1 MARIYAIWSLQN
13 KVVNLRVNTEGLG
26 GYSPLENMRI
36 VGVER
41 QESML
46 FLSLQKKIVYHIKQ
60 GGLGDVSPG
69 KFQNFRC

>member
-13 KVVNLRVNTEGLG
+13 KVVNLRVNTGGLG

-46 FLSLQKKIVYHIKQ
+46 FFESAEEDCI
-60 GGLGDVSPG
+60 S
-69 KFQNFRC
+69 